1 MARGDHLYVLRG
13 YGAYTHHGIDCGDGT
28 VIHYKEGEAIA
39 RTSMAFFSRGEQ
51 VGVQV
56 YGAADPSDSRSERLC
71 QRPDDVIKRAESRIG
86 ERDYNLVFNNCEHF
100 VLWCKTGRHQSAQ
113 VDRAVGATLVGGVL
127 LSGGLAVPAIAAAA
141 GVYGLGRLMDQAN
154 RAPDPRQA
162 GDYLAQALGQLAVTR
177 DERQGELDRVLR
189 SAYEWDCTARLAID
203 RGRDDLARAA
213 LERKYPLKKRALEL
227 RDQLVEIEQLRR
239 DIQARVPVLP
249 G

>member
-28 VIHYKEGEAIA
+28 VIHYLEGESIA

-56 YGAADPSDSRSERLC
+56 YGAADPSD
-71 QRPDDVIKRAESRIG
+71 RPDVVIKRAESRIG
-86 ERDYNLVFNNCEHF
+86 ERDYHLVFNNCEHF
-100 VLWCKTGRHQSAQ
+100 VVWCKTGRHWSGQ

-127 LSGGLAVPAIAAAA
+127 LSGGFAAPAIAAAA
-141 GVYGLGRLMDQAN
+141 GVYGLGRLMEQAN
-154 RAPDPRQA
+154 RAPDSRQA
-162 GDYLAQALGQLAVTR
+162 GDYLAEALARLAVTR

-213 LERKYPLKKRALEL
+213 LERKYPLKKQALAL

-239 DIQARVPVLP
+239 EIQSKVPSLP
-249 G
+249 S

>member
-51 VGVQV
+51 IEVQV
-56 YGAADPSDSRSERLC
+56 YGAADPSD
-71 QRPDDVIKRAESRIG
+71 RPDVVIKRAESRIG
-86 ERDYNLVFNNCEHF
+86 ERDYHLVFNNCEHF
-100 VLWCKTGRHQSAQ
+100 VLWCKTGRHQSGQ

-141 GVYGLGRLMDQAN
+141 GIYGLGRLMEQAN
-154 RAPDPRQA
+154 RTSDPRQA
-162 GDYLAQALGQLAVTR
+162 RDYLAQALGQLAMTR
-177 DERQGELDRVLR
+177 DEHQAELDRVLR

-213 LERKYPLKKRALEL
+213 LERKYPLKKRALAL

>member
-39 RTSMAFFSRGEQ
+39 RTSLAFFSRGEQ

-100 VLWCKTGRHQSAQ
+100 VVWCKTGRHQSTQ

-127 LSGGLAVPAIAAAA
+127 LSGGFAAPAIAAAA
-141 GVYGLGRLMDQAN
+141 GVYGLGRLMEQAN
-154 RAPDPRQA
+154 RSADPRQA
-162 GDYLAQALGQLAVTR
+162 GDYLAEALGRLAVTR

-213 LERKYPLKKRALEL
+213 LERKYPLKKQALAL

-239 DIQARVPVLP
+239 EIQSKTPVLP
-249 G
+249 P

>member
-28 VIHYKEGEAIA
+28 VIHYKEGDAIA

-51 VGVQV
+51 VGIQL
-56 YGAADPSDSRSERLC
+56 YGVDDPSDSRSERLC
-71 QRPDDVIKRAESRIG
+71 QRADVVIKRAESRIG

-100 VLWCKTGRHQSAQ
+100 AIWCKTGRHRSEQ
-113 VDRAVGATLVGGVL
+113 VDRAVGATVVGGVL
-127 LSGGLAVPAIAAAA
+127 LGGVAAPAIVAAA
-141 GVYGLGRLMDQAN
+141 GVYGLGRLMEQAD
-154 RAPDPRQA
+154 RAPDSRQA
-162 GDYLAQALGQLAVTR
+162 GDYLAEALARLAVTR

-213 LERKYPLKKRALEL
+213 LERKYPLKKQALAL
-227 RDQLVEIEQLRR
+227 RDQLVAIEQLRR
-239 DIQARVPVLP
+239 EIQSKVPSLP
-249 G
+249 S